1 MTDVQNEDFRLDDQI
16 GHVLRNAYHK
26 ASAHFARRLRPFDL
40 KPRQF
45 ATLARLHELGP
56 TPQNRLGETVS
67 MPRANIRTMVER
79 LRARGLV
86 EIRADPDDCRL
97 RIVALTEAGSEV
109 VETLIPLD
117 IESTRDALAPLE
129 ANEQRE
135 LYRLLGKL

>member
-1 MTDVQNEDFRLDDQI
+1 MSKNKPENFRLDDQI

-26 ASAHFARRLRPFDL
+26 ASAHFARRLR
-40 KPRQF
+40 RQF

-97 RIVALTEAGSEV
+97 RIVALTEAGSEM

-117 IESTRDALAPLE
+117 IESTRDALAPLD
-129 ANEQRE
+129 ASEQRE